1 MTWAPRPL
9 AFGAIDDHPVIL
21 TGLAEGLRPRLP
33 AGSRLWPVA
42 RTVSEL
48 LAWPDNLDVVLMDL
62 ELHDDTDPADNV
74 VKLRARGWPVI
85 IFTQDPRHAKV
96 ARAFRSG
103 ASGLL
108 SKSEDL
114 DVIAQALLVVASG
127 EGYLSKEWA
136 SAIAADL
143 ELVAPALSERE
154 FAAVQLYAGGA
165 KAHLGGAPPRR
176 GPRDGAYVS
185 QPGSGEVR
193 IGWAPGAH
201 EDGSLS
207 RCRGGWF
214 ARSAVVSAESAVTS
228 PTAERAWF
236 VRVVAVVSAFSAGVS
251 RERGVQGFVQVNPYS
266 DCG

>member
-1 MTWAPRPL
+1 MNTLAPPWRFMPRWNMTWAPRPL

-48 LAWPDNLDVVLMDL
+48 LAWPGDLDVVLMDL

-154 FAAVQLYAGGA
+154 FAAVQLYAGGLKLTSVA
-165 KAHLGGAPPRR
+165 RRLGVGPETARTYLNRAREKYASVGRPAPTKTDLYRV
-176 GPRDGAYVS
+176 AV
-185 QPGSGEVR
+185 
-193 IGWAPGAH
+193 
-201 EDGSLS
+201 EDGLLDPPS
-207 RCRGGWF
+207 
-214 ARSAVVSAESAVTS
+214 S
-228 PTAERAWF
+228 PPNR
-236 VRVVAVVSAFSAGVS
+236 R
-251 RERGVQGFVQVNPYS
+251 
-266 DCG
+266 